1 MKPTDPTPLLSS
13 ASRPTVLIV
22 DDDEAI
28 QDLVNIY
35 TQEQGFQTRSCP
47 SAETALE
54 DMRRCFC
61 PIVITDVQMP
71 GMGGLS
77 LCRKLRTGKWP
88 GYVYIIVMT
97 GHDQEDGVVEALDAG
112 ADDYLHK
119 GAPPAELRARLRV
132 AERIVTLEQRLR
144 RTLESKARQAASDS
158 LTGLPNRRTF
168 DRRLNAEFKR
178 ARRFG
183 EPISVLLIDADRF
196 KQVNDQYGHHVGDEV
211 LRRLAAT
218 LRENL
223 PREYDVLARIG
234 GEEFATILPHTSRD
248 DAAIVAE
255 RLRAAIE
262 STPLATAAG
271 KLSVTVSIGIGSLSN
286 RVSME
291 PQTTLDVLDE
301 ADRGLY
307 ESKRLGRNQI
317 TVAPAAEPRTLLEVS
332 S

>member
-1 MKPTDPTPLLSS
+1 MKPTDSIPLLSS
-13 ASRPTVLIV
+13 ASRPTILIV

-47 SAETALE
+47 NAETALE
-54 DMRRCFC
+54 DMRKFFC

-144 RTLESKARQAASDS
+144 RTLESKARQAASDA

-183 EPISVLLIDADRF
+183 EPISVLLIDADHF

-218 LRENL
+218 LREHL

-234 GEEFATILPHTSRD
+234 GEEFAAVLPHTSRD
-248 DAAIVAE
+248 DAATVAE

-262 STPLATAAG
+262 STPFATAAG
-271 KLSVTVSIGIGSLSN
+271 KLRVTVSIGIGSLSN

-307 ESKRLGRNQI
+307 ESKRLGRNQV
-317 TVAPAAEPRTLLEVS
+317 TVAPATEPRTLLEVS

>member
-1 MKPTDPTPLLSS
+1 MKPTDSTPLLHP
-13 ASRPTVLIV
+13 ASRPTILIV

-28 QDLVNIY
+28 QELVNIY
-35 TQEQGFQTRSCP
+35 TLEQGFQTRSCP
-47 SAETALE
+47 SAESALE
-54 DMRRCFC
+54 EMRKSFC

-77 LCRKLRTGKWP
+77 LCRKLRHGKWP

-119 GAPPAELRARLRV
+119 GAPPAELWARLRV

-144 RTLESKARQAASDS
+144 RTLESKARQAASDA

-183 EPISVLLIDADRF
+183 EPVSVLLIDADHF

-211 LRRLAAT
+211 LRRLAVT

-223 PREYDVLARIG
+223 PREYDVIARIG
-234 GEEFATILPHTSRD
+234 GEEFAALLPHTSRD

-255 RLRAAIE
+255 RLRSAIE
-262 STPLATAAG
+262 STPITTAAG
-271 KLSVTVSIGIGSLSN
+271 KLNITISVGVGSLLT
-286 RVSME
+286 RISME
-291 PQTTLDVLDE
+291 AQTTLDVLDE
-301 ADRGLY
+301 ADRALY
-307 ESKRLGRNQI
+307 ESKRLGRNRV
-317 TVAPAAEPRTLLEVS
+317 TSAPAAEPRTLIELS

>member
-1 MKPTDPTPLLSS
+1 MKSTDSIPLLSS
-13 ASRPTVLIV
+13 SRPTILIV

-28 QDLVNIY
+28 QDLVNLY

-47 SAETALE
+47 SAEAALE
-54 DMRRCFC
+54 DMRKFFC

-77 LCRKLRTGKWP
+77 LCRKLRTSKWP

-144 RTLESKARQAASDS
+144 RTLESKARQAASDP
-158 LTGLPNRRTF
+158 LTSLPNRRTF

-178 ARRFG
+178 ARRFA
-183 EPISVLLIDADRF
+183 EPVSVLLIDADHF
-196 KQVNDQYGHHVGDEV
+196 KQVNDQYGHQVGDEV

-218 LRENL
+218 LRESL

-234 GEEFATILPHTSRD
+234 GEEFATILPHTSRE

-262 STPLATAAG
+262 GASFPTAAG
-271 KLSVTVSIGIGSLSN
+271 NLSITVSIGIGSLSN
-286 RVSME
+286 RVSTE

-307 ESKRLGRNQI
+307 ESKRLGRNQV
-317 TVAPAAEPRTLLEVS
+317 TVAPVTEPRTLLEVS

>member
-1 MKPTDPTPLLSS
+1 MKSTDIPLLSA
-13 ASRPTVLIV
+13 ASRPTILIV
-22 DDDEAI
+22 DDDDAI
-28 QDLVNIY
+28 RDLVNIY
-35 TQEQGFQTRSCP
+35 MQEQGFQTRSCA
-47 SAETALE
+47 SAEAALE
-54 DMRRCFC
+54 DMRKFFC

-77 LCRKLRTGKWP
+77 LCQKLRAGKWP

-97 GHDQEDGVVEALDAG
+97 GHDQEDGVVQALDAG

-119 GAPPAELRARLRV
+119 GAPPAEFQARLRV

-144 RTLESKARQAASDS
+144 RTLETKARQAASDP

-178 ARRFG
+178 ARRFT
-183 EPISVLLIDADRF
+183 EPASVLLIDADHF
-196 KQVNDQYGHHVGDEV
+196 KQVNDHYGHSVGDEV
-211 LRRLAAT
+211 LRRLAAL

-234 GEEFATILPHTSRD
+234 GEEFGAILPHTSREN
-248 DAAIVAE
+248 AAVVAE

-262 STPLATAAG
+262 SASFLTAAG
-271 KLSVTVSIGIGSLSN
+271 TLRITVSIGIGSLSN
-286 RVSME
+286 RISLE

-307 ESKRLGRNQI
+307 ESKRLGRNQV
-317 TVAPAAEPRTLLEVS
+317 TVAPATEPRTLIEVS

>member
-1 MKPTDPTPLLSS
+1 MKPTDPIPLLNP
-13 ASRPTVLIV
+13 ASRPTILIV

-54 DMRRCFC
+54 DMRKFFC

-77 LCRKLRTGKWP
+77 LCRKLRAGKWP

-112 ADDYLHK
+112 GDDYLHK

-144 RTLESKARQAASDS
+144 RTLESKARQAASDP

-178 ARRFG
+178 ARRFA
-183 EPISVLLIDADRF
+183 EPISVLLIDADHF

-211 LRRLAAT
+211 LRRLATT

-234 GEEFATILPHTSRD
+234 GEEFAAILPHTSRD
-248 DAAIVAE
+248 DAAIAGE

-262 STPLATAAG
+262 STPFVTAAG
-271 KLSVTVSIGIGSLSN
+271 RLSITVSIGIGSLSN
-286 RVSME
+286 RISME

-307 ESKRLGRNQI
+307 ESKRLGRNQV
-317 TVAPAAEPRTLLEVS
+317 TATPATEPRTLLEVS